1 VSGTA
6 ASPFRQPKAVFA
18 VAFACVVSFMGIGLV
33 DPILP
38 AISHQLHASPSEVT
52 LLFTSYLVVTAV
64 AMLIT
69 NWVSSRLGAKKTLIA
84 GLILIVVF
92 SALAGASPTINQ
104 IIGFRAGWG
113 VGNALFIATSLAV
126 IVASASGGFAGAI
139 VLYETALGIG
149 IAVGPLLGGTLGEIS
164 WRGPFYGVAVLMAI
178 ALIATVVLVEPTPK
192 PAHKTGLSAPL
203 RALRH
208 RGLLT
213 LSLTAL
219 CYNWGFFTVLGYAPF
234 PMELSP
240 IRLGL
245 VFFGWG
251 IFVAIFAVFGA
262 PRLQA
267 RLGIARTMYLNL
279 AAFAVVVLVI
289 AIWTTD
295 RAVLIPAVIV
305 SGIFIGVNNTITTQA
320 AMTVSPVEKPV
331 ASAAYSFVRFIGGGL
346 APYAAGRLV
355 LAINIHVPFFIA
367 AGALV
372 LGIVILS
379 TARGLLTE
387 AERVQAENVAENVA
401 GTASART
408 VPAETG
414 PAAPALIPVAG
425 GAAAPDGAA
434 EIILAAIDRS
444 PMAPL
449 VTETAARLASADGRA
464 VYVVHAQ
471 EDVTASDTAVDG
483 ENLEDARALV
493 RNQLDLLAAHHVPAQ
508 GHVLRH
514 APGHGV
520 AGRMVAEYAASIGA
534 STIVIGAPS
543 HGGLPALMDD
553 SASRELWRHA
563 RSNILIVNPDAPGI
577 RAAADEW
584 RELASLSLLLGGLAA
599 PAADRRS
606 QVLGQVFQRGQRGGQ
621 GGLLLGGQAGHA
633 FGQDRGSL
641 RRDALKGLFPFGGGL
656 DAGGAEVVGVTQAAD
671 QAKRIKLAD
680 HAGQHGRVEALD
692 LGEFGEAERAAV
704 GDDAEHGCLRRG
716 QPLPHRGRVQLPRE
730 PQDDPPE
737 TDNGLLVHAHSPPP
751 LLCAGS
757 GSIIAVRGRYRYPS
771 R

>member
-1 VSGTA
+1 MSSSV

-38 AISHQLHASPSEVT
+38 AISNQLHASPSEVT

-84 GLILIVVF
+84 GLIVIVVF
-92 SALAGASPTINQ
+92 SALAGASPSINA

-139 VLYETALGIG
+139 VLYETALGVG
-149 IAVGPLLGGTLGEIS
+149 IAIGPLLGGTLGEIS
-164 WRGPFYGVAVLMAI
+164 WRGPFYGVAALMAI

-192 PAHKTGLSAPL
+192 PTHKTGLSAPL

-208 RGLLT
+208 RGLLIM
-213 LSLTAL
+213 SLTAL

-234 PMELSP
+234 PMNLSP

-267 RLGIARTMYLNL
+267 SLGIARTMYLNL

-320 AMTVSPVEKPV
+320 VMTVSPVEKPV

-346 APYAAGRLV
+346 APYVAGRLV
-355 LAINIHVPFFIA
+355 IAVNIHFPFFIA
-367 AGALV
+367 VGAIV
-372 LGIVILS
+372 AGIVILS
-379 TARGLLTE
+379 TAHSLLTE
-387 AERVQAENVAENVA
+387 AERVQAEPVAADTRPAAPVLVPVA
-401 GTASART
+401 GTAPVVGT
-408 VPAETG
+408 
-414 PAAPALIPVAG
+414 APN
-425 GAAAPDGAA
+425 GAVGV
-434 EIILAAIDRS
+434 ILAAVDNS
-444 PMAPL
+444 PMAAR
-449 VTETAARLASADGRA
+449 VTETAARLAAAIGRA

-471 EDVTASDTAVDG
+471 EDVTATDTAVDG
-483 ENLEDARALV
+483 EDLEDARALV
-493 RNQLDLLAAHHVPAQ
+493 RNQLDLLAAHRVPAQ
-508 GHVLRH
+508 GRVLRH

-520 AGRMVAEYAASIGA
+520 AGRMVAEYATTIGA
-534 STIVIGAPS
+534 GTIVIGTPS

-553 SASRELWRHA
+553 SASQELWQHA
-563 RSNILIVNPDAPGI
+563 RSNILIVNPDAPRTPTTLDDGN
-577 RAAADEW
+577 
-584 RELASLSLLLGGLAA
+584 ELAS
-599 PAADRRS
+599 
-606 QVLGQVFQRGQRGGQ
+606 
-621 GGLLLGGQAGHA
+621 
-633 FGQDRGSL
+633 
-641 RRDALKGLFPFGGGL
+641 
-656 DAGGAEVVGVTQAAD
+656 
-671 QAKRIKLAD
+671 
-680 HAGQHGRVEALD
+680 
-692 LGEFGEAERAAV
+692 RA
-704 GDDAEHGCLRRG
+704 
-716 QPLPHRGRVQLPRE
+716 
-730 PQDDPPE
+730 
-737 TDNGLLVHAHSPPP
+737 S
-751 LLCAGS
+751 
-757 GSIIAVRGRYRYPS
+757 
-771 R
+771 

>member
-1 VSGTA
+1 MSGSV

-38 AISHQLHASPSEVT
+38 AISHELHASPSEVT

-84 GLILIVVF
+84 GLIVIVVF
-92 SALAGASPTINQ
+92 SALAGASPSINA

-139 VLYETALGIG
+139 VLYETALGVG
-149 IAVGPLLGGTLGEIS
+149 IAIGPLLGGTLGEIS

-192 PAHKTGLSAPL
+192 PKHKTGLSAPL

-234 PMELSP
+234 PMNLSP

-245 VFFGWG
+245 VFTGWG
-251 IFVAIFAVFGA
+251 IFVALFAVFGA

-267 RLGIARTMYLNL
+267 SLGIARTMYLNL
-279 AAFAVVVLVI
+279 AAFAVVILVI

-295 RAVLIPAVIV
+295 NAVLIPAVIV
-305 SGIFIGVNNTITTQA
+305 SGIFIGINNTVTTQA
-320 AMTVSPVEKPV
+320 VMTVSPVEKPV

-355 LAINIHVPFFIA
+355 LAFNIHVPFFIA
-367 AGALV
+367 VGALV
-372 LGIVILS
+372 AGIVVLS
-379 TARGLLTE
+379 TAHRLLTE
-387 AERVQAENVAENVA
+387 AERVQAEAVAA
-401 GTASART
+401 D
-408 VPAETG
+408 TG
-414 PAAPALIPVAG
+414 PAAPVLVPVAG
-425 GAAAPDGAA
+425 TAPVVGTAPDGAVGV
-434 EIILAAIDRS
+434 ILAAVDNS
-444 PMAPL
+444 PMAAR
-449 VTETAARLASADGRA
+449 VTETAARLAAAHGRA

-471 EDVTASDTAVDG
+471 EDVTATYTAVDG
-483 ENLEDARALV
+483 EDLEDARTLV
-493 RNQLDLLAAHHVPAQ
+493 RNQLELLAAHRVPARGQ
-508 GHVLRH
+508 VLRH

-534 STIVIGAPS
+534 GTIVVGAPS

-553 SASRELWRHA
+553 SASQELWRHA
-563 RSNILIVNPDAPGI
+563 RSNILIVNPDAPGTST
-577 RAAADEW
+577 AADD
-584 RELASLSLLLGGLAA
+584 RSELAS
-599 PAADRRS
+599 R
-606 QVLGQVFQRGQRGGQ
+606 
-621 GGLLLGGQAGHA
+621 
-633 FGQDRGSL
+633 
-641 RRDALKGLFPFGGGL
+641 
-656 DAGGAEVVGVTQAAD
+656 
-671 QAKRIKLAD
+671 
-680 HAGQHGRVEALD
+680 
-692 LGEFGEAERAAV
+692 
-704 GDDAEHGCLRRG
+704 
-716 QPLPHRGRVQLPRE
+716 PR
-730 PQDDPPE
+730 
-737 TDNGLLVHAHSPPP
+737 
-751 LLCAGS
+751 
-757 GSIIAVRGRYRYPS
+757 
-771 R
+771 